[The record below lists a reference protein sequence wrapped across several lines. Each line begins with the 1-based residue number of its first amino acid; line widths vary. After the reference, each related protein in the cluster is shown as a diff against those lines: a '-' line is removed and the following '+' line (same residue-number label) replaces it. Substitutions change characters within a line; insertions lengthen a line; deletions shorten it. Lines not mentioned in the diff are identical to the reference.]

1 MSMHTGEWRALR
13 WALGGA
19 DVHDARTSPY
29 QSFRVLRPSD
39 IDRFDDALDYW
50 DCWPLLTL
58 DGQLYHSDDG
68 TSLWFALAAPKSA
81 DPLERHAHARIHLL
95 KRQHGR
101 FQPLGPAMP
110 DGHSPGSREW
120 SGSATIDPQD
130 GTVTLYFTATGRRD
144 ETLVTYEQRLFAAR
158 ARLGADTLTDWQTP
172 FELLPND
179 GEVYRVA
186 NETQGEIGTIKAFRD
201 PEYFADPQTGKG
213 YIVFT
218 ASSAANPGP
227 YDGLVGLAAL
237 GVDGKARPLPPLID
251 ASGFN
256 NELERPHI
264 RIFGGLYYLFW
275 STQAHVFNPDAPNMP
290 TGLYGA
296 VADSLRGPWRL
307 VNGTGLVAANPA
319 EEPLQAYSWI
329 VLPGGAVAS
338 FVDYWGLHGRDARD
352 PACMRA
358 QFGGTLTPFAH
369 LRFDGD
375 TVWLADG

>member
-1 MSMHTGEWRALR
+1 MSTDTGEWGTHRWMLEDTDVQNARA
-13 WALGGA
+13 
-19 DVHDARTSPY
+19 VPY
-29 QSFRVLRPSD
+29 QSFRELQESD
-39 IDRFDDALDYW
+39 IDRFDGARDYW
-50 DCWPLLTL
+50 DCWPLLTRA
-58 DGQLYHSDDG
+58 GQLYYRDDG

-101 FQPLGPAMP
+101 FRPLGPAMP

-120 SGSATIDPQD
+120 SGSAAIDPNSGD
-130 GTVTLYFTATGRRD
+130 VTLYFTAAGRRG
-144 ETLVTYEQRLFAAR
+144 EASLSYEQRLFAAR
-158 ARLGADTLTDWQTP
+158 AKLDADRLTHWETP
-172 FELLPND
+172 FELLASD
-179 GEVYRVA
+179 GLVYRIA
-186 NETQGEIGTIKAFRD
+186 NEMQGKIGTIKAFRD
-201 PEYFADPQTGKG
+201 PEYFKDPQTGKS
-213 YIVFT
+213 YILFT
-218 ASSAANPGP
+218 GSSAIKPGP
-227 YDGLVGLAAL
+227 FDGLVGLAEFDR
-237 GVDGKARPLPPLID
+237 DGTLHALPPLID

-338 FVDYWGLHGRDARD
+338 FVDYWGLHGGDARD